1 MKRHHMAQMD
11 IMDER
16 ARSTGTQVSW
26 DVRMQLAE
34 LHVLTPDTK
43 DAYIY
48 IYIGV
53 GIKIG
58 AASTWLVPFWV

>member
-1 MKRHHMAQMD
+1 MAQMD

-48 IYIGV
+48 I
-53 GIKIG
+53 
-58 AASTWLVPFWV
+58 